1 MIYEHICVR
10 MGKNVLLQVK
20 IVSVQKLL
28 FKTTE
33 AINFRRFD
41 HEKIRKNVGSYL
53 TSMTQTLTPA
63 ALTETP
69 MPKFFFK

>member
-1 MIYEHICVR
+1 MIFFQ
-10 MGKNVLLQVK
+10 KLLQVK
-20 IVSVQKLL
+20 IVSVLKLL
-28 FKTTE
+28 FKTTQ
-33 AINFRRFD
+33 AIDFRSFD

-69 MPKFFFK
+69 MPNFFFK

>member
-1 MIYEHICVR
+1 MIYEHIRVR

-41 HEKIRKNVGSYL
+41 HEKIRKKRWQLLNLNDTNFNPGG
-53 TSMTQTLTPA
+53 
-63 ALTETP
+63 
-69 MPKFFFK
+69 FN